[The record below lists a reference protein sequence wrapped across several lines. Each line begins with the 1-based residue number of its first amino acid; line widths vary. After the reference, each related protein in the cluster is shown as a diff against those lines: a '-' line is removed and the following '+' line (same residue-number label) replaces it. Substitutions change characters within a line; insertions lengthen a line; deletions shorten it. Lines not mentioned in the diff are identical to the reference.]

1 MAVVFAAWATARFP
15 SSSIALLVALG
26 AAGLALGRRVGAL
39 LVWLALG
46 ATWAQVRWVGPRQA
60 FLALDPARPVTL
72 AGEVA
77 GCWAVD
83 EDGLAAWLDVDE
95 VRQGRA
101 LREAAARVRVHLPA
115 ETAPPACG
123 GGLSVR
129 GYLRPPRVYRN
140 GVITEVGTWSLWA
153 KSATFAQITADP
165 DALSRAAIAARR
177 RLFPQPRIELEDHE
191 NADRVFE
198 AGDGAEVGDRI
209 AERGPE
215 IEERPGLRLARALLL
230 GDGAALPPE
239 QREAMRRVGLAHLVA
254 VSGLN
259 VGMVASVFLL
269 VLLRAPRGLRL
280 AGTLAGVLAYSL
292 LVGPL
297 PSLLRAVLMAAA
309 VLGALLLR
317 RLPAALNGL
326 AVSCLLL
333 VLLDPSWV
341 DDLGFQL
348 SVAATAGLL
357 ALAAPLRERFC
368 RLGVFAAPLAVT
380 LAAQLATL
388 PWALASFGRVSPLSP
403 LANLIAVPWSAVAL
417 VVTLLWALLRLAI
430 GAHADVLLA
439 VLDLLARPIAWL
451 EALPASSWITLPL
464 QAPWWAAW
472 TVVLLL
478 LSCALLPRPRWSL
491 AARAV
496 VVATVLWW
504 CAPSPPSAVPE
515 LVMLDV
521 GQGDALLLRDGDAT
535 LLVDGGG
542 WRRPGFGGRVLLPAL
557 AALGVSRLDV
567 LAVTHPDRDHC
578 GGAVDLLRELPV
590 GQVWA
595 PAGIESTDCGTGLHI
610 RGTPYVE
617 LAAGDAARVGRW
629 KLRVLG
635 PERDGE
641 GPDNHRSLVLL
652 AETFAR
658 RVLLTGDLDAAGE
671 EALLRR
677 WGAPALACDVLKV
690 AHHGSPSSTISPFL
704 RAADPR
710 LAVISVG
717 SGNAYGHPSP
727 KVLAALER
735 RKVRVLRTDLDGMV
749 RLTFD
754 DPWRLHAS
762 PL

>member
-46 ATWAQVRWVGPRQA
+46 AIWAQVRWVGPRQA

-83 EDGLAAWLDVDE
+83 EDGLAAWLDVDD
-95 VRQGRA
+95 VRQGKA
-101 LREAAARVRVHLPA
+101 LRAAAARVRVHLPA
-115 ETAPPACG
+115 EMAPPACG
-123 GGLSVR
+123 GGLTVR

-140 GVITEVGTWSLWA
+140 GTVTEVGTWSLWA
-153 KSATFAQITADP
+153 KSATLAEITAEP
-165 DALSRAAIAARR
+165 DALSRAAIAARQ
-177 RLFPQPRIELEDHE
+177 RLFPPPQIEAEEHE
-191 NADRVFE
+191 
-198 AGDGAEVGDRI
+198 
-209 AERGPE
+209 P
-215 IEERPGLRLARALLL
+215 RPGLRLARALLL

-269 VLLRAPRGLRL
+269 ALLRAPRGLRL

-297 PSLLRAVLMAAA
+297 PSLLRAVLMAGA

-357 ALAAPLRERFC
+357 ALAVPLRERFR

-388 PWALASFGRVSPLSP
+388 PWALASFGRISLISP
-403 LANLIAVPWSAVAL
+403 LANLIAVPWSALAL

-430 GAHADVLLA
+430 GAGADALLA
-439 VLDLLARPIAWL
+439 VLDLLARPLAWL
-451 EALPASSWITLPL
+451 EQLPASGWITLPL

-472 TVVLLL
+472 TVALSLV
-478 LSCALLPRPRWSL
+478 SCALMPRPRWTL

-496 VVATVLWW
+496 AVAAVLWW
-504 CAPSPPSAVPE
+504 CGPSAPSAVPE

-557 AALGVSRLDV
+557 AALGVRRLDV
-567 LAVTHPDRDHC
+567 LAVTHADRDHC

-595 PAGIESTDCGTGLHI
+595 PSGIASTGCGAGLHV

-629 KLRVLG
+629 RLRVLG

-710 LAVISVG
+710 LALISVG
-717 SGNAYGHPSP
+717 TGNAYGHPSP

-735 RKVRVLRTDLDGMV
+735 RTILVRRTDLDGMV
-749 RLTFD
+749 RLTFA
-754 DPWRLHAS
+754 DPWRLRAS